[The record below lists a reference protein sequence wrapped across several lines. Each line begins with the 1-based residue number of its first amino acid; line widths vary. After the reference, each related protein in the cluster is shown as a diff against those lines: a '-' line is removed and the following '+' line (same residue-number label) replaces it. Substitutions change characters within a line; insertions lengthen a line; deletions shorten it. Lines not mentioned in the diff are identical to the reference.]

1 MKRLAAGCL
10 AVMASSLAAG
20 PALAADEILLLGVT
34 INGRPTELIVEFIR
48 RGAHLLTKAS
58 DLRELGLKISADD
71 DTLVEVDGL
80 PGVTAQI
87 DDLRQEIALTV
98 ASDALIP
105 KVYATRQR
113 RALPPVS
120 PATWGLVANY
130 RLSGNYVDGGAGA
143 SLDPDLRLST
153 PFGTLSG
160 AATIVLQSGARTPEV
175 IRGDVTWALSSA
187 DKMRTWRAGDLT
199 TGALGW
205 SRAVHLAGVQVA
217 SDFATRPDI
226 IPIALPNFSGQVTV
240 PSTLQVLVN
249 GVSNFSQSLQPGPF
263 ELRSLPITIGTGDV
277 VVALEDATGQRRL
290 IALPFFSSPQLVA
303 PGLTSYS
310 LEFGLVRK
318 GSGSSGSV
326 YAGWAGSAVV
336 RKGLTDWLTVEA
348 HGEATSRIVMSG
360 GGATVRLG
368 GLGALNLAAAASY
381 ASRVGLALGEDGQLT
396 PVSAPVATAHPAA
409 VGGLVAA
416 QFEAGSRALSLQL
429 GATMAS
435 STYRDIGTDYG
446 EGVAKYSLN
455 AGISLRMRHL
465 GSFNLNWIGASSI
478 ARRPK
483 TPFDPATGSRRALL
497 NAGYTVSF
505 KQDLLFRVTGV
516 RDFAQQTWGIGLNL
530 TKNFGAAQASA
541 GYDHSNGIGSYT
553 FSVLKPAFNPGEF
566 GGSFINQEG
575 ERARRIATLNYR
587 GAVASGSI
595 EAAQS
600 GRAVGMRGT
609 VFGALVLTASGLD
622 FTNSVYDSYALVKTG
637 GIGGIPVMYENRP
650 VGLTRSNGTLM
661 VPYLRGFDSNRL
673 SIDTINLPADV
684 EADHSEMFVRPQ
696 SNSGTVVDFGLR
708 RSMAALV
715 KLHDASG
722 KPLPLGAAVKL
733 STGIDAVVGND
744 GNVYLTGLAKEN
756 ALTAELSDGALCR
769 ATFVYHAMPGDIPVI
784 GPIPCL

>member
-20 PALAADEILLLGVT
+20 PALAADQILVLDVM
-34 INGRPTELIVEFIR
+34 INGRPTELLVEFVR

-58 DLRELGLKISADD
+58 ELRELGLKISADG

-98 ASDALIP
+98 ANDALIP

-130 RLSGNYVDGGAGA
+130 RLSGNYVNGAAGA

-153 PFGTLSG
+153 PLGTLSG

-187 DKMRTWRAGDLT
+187 DKMRTWRVGDLT

-205 SRAVHLAGVQVA
+205 SRAVRLAGVQVA

-226 IPIALPNFSGQVTV
+226 IPIAQPNFSGQVTV

-263 ELRSLPITIGTGDV
+263 ELRSLPIPTGTGDV
-277 VVALEDATGQRRL
+277 VVALEDATGRRRL
-290 IALPFFSSPQLVA
+290 ISLPYFSSPQLVA
-303 PGLTSYS
+303 PGLASYS
-310 LEFGLVRK
+310 LELGLVRK

-348 HGEATSRIVMSG
+348 HGEATSRIVMAG

-381 ASRVGLALGEDGQLT
+381 ARRVGLALGNDGQPI
-396 PVSAPVATAHPAA
+396 PVSAPVATAQPAA
-409 VGGLVAA
+409 VGGLVAT
-416 QFEAGSRALSLQL
+416 QFEAGSRALSLHL

-446 EGVAKYSLN
+446 EGVAKYTLN

-465 GSFNLNWIGASSI
+465 GNFNLNWIGASSI
-478 ARRPK
+478 ARRPT
-483 TPFDPATGSRRALL
+483 TPFDTAAGASQLL

-505 KQDLLFRVTGV
+505 KHDLSIRVTAV
-516 RDFAQQTWGIGLNL
+516 RDFAQHTWGVGLNL
-530 TKNFGAAQASA
+530 TKSFGAVQASA

-553 FSVLKPAFNPGEF
+553 FSAFKPAFNPGDF
-566 GGSFINQEG
+566 GGSFIDQEG

-595 EAAQS
+595 EAEQS
-600 GRAVGMRGT
+600 GRAVGIRGT
-609 VFGALVLTASGLD
+609 VSGALVLTASGLD
-622 FTNSVYDSYALVKTG
+622 FTNSVNDSYALVKTG
-637 GIGGIPVMYENRP
+637 GIGGIPVLYENRP

-696 SNSGTVVDFGLR
+696 SHSGTVVDFGLR
-708 RSMAALV
+708 RSMAAVVMLQ
-715 KLHDASG
+715 DASG
-722 KPLPLGAAVKL
+722 KPLPLGATVRL
-733 STGIDAVVGND
+733 STGVDAVVGND
-744 GNVYLTGLAKEN
+744 GTVYLTGLAKEN

-769 ATFVYHAMPGDIPVI
+769 ATFAYHAMAGDIPVI